1 MKKQDLWLITAK
13 TNIHVGNENTS
24 SYGLIDKAI
33 QRDVLTKLPCINSS
47 SLKGALN
54 EHATCEKLLGSDDRI
69 KVFGVDKTD
78 TTKDTSKG
86 LYTFFDAQLLL
97 LPIPSD
103 KTLYELITSEGVLKR
118 FEDKAK
124 SFGIE
129 LSVENVKV
137 ELSKMGYTF
146 SIKSDEEFI
155 EYCSDYNL
163 PIIARNKLE
172 NGLSINLWYEQ
183 VLPAE
188 SVFYTMIDNKGD
200 VVLTEK
206 LDHRIVQ
213 IGANA
218 TIGYGYCKFTNLK

>member
-54 EHATCEKLLGSDDRI
+54 ENAIYDLKLSSDERI

-78 TTKDTSKG
+78 SKKETSKG

-103 KTLYELITSEGVLKR
+103 KMLYELITSEGVLKR
-118 FEDKAK
+118 FVDKVN
-124 SFGIE
+124 SFGVVV
-129 LSVENVKV
+129 SVEDLKA
-137 ELSKMGYTF
+137 ELRKIGYTF

-155 EYCSDYNL
+155 DYCSDYNL
-163 PIIARNKLE
+163 PIIARNKLV
-172 NGLSINLWYEQ
+172 NGQSDNLWYEQ

-188 SVFYTMIDNKGD
+188 SVFYTLIDNKGD
-200 VVLTEK
+200 AVLTDK
-206 LDHRIVQ
+206 LDHKIVQ